1 MGRFADP
8 QAMSP
13 ARPGRTRTAPPVMPA
28 EFPTRGNYRTYML
41 FGACCVFFLLSSLL
55 FLRVVDAL
63 AAGPDAWDELLR
75 EFRHPLYLAYNV
87 AALAGFL
94 FTARR
99 FLFQLFAKS
108 QPPRIGP
115 LPRPPLAL
123 FPPLL
128 GAAWLAATAL
138 VFCIL
143 WGAFP

>member
-1 MGRFADP
+1 MGRLADP
-8 QAMSP
+8 LAMSP
-13 ARPGRTRTAPPVMPA
+13 SRPGRTRTSPPLMPA
-28 EFPTRGNYRTYML
+28 LFPTQGRYRSYML

-55 FLRVVDAL
+55 FLRVVNAL
-63 AAGPDAWDELLR
+63 ATGPEAWADLLR

-87 AALAGFL
+87 AALAGFV

-115 LPRPPLAL
+115 FPRPPLAV
-123 FPPLL
+123 FPPVL
-128 GAAWLAATAL
+128 GAAWLAATVL
-138 VFCIL
+138 VCCIL

>member
-1 MGRFADP
+1 MARLADP
-8 QAMSP
+8 LAMSP
-13 ARPGRTRTAPPVMPA
+13 SRPGRTRTAPPLMPA
-28 EFPTRGNYRTYML
+28 MFPAQGRYRSYML

-55 FLRVVDAL
+55 FLRVVNAL
-63 AAGPDAWDELLR
+63 ATGPEAWAELLR
-75 EFRHPLYLAYNV
+75 EFRHPLYLVYNV
-87 AALAGFL
+87 AALAGFI

-115 LPRPPLAL
+115 LPRPPLAV
-123 FPPLL
+123 FPPVL
-128 GAAWLAATAL
+128 GAAWLAATAV